1 MKHAIKVLFI
11 TVCLC
16 FNLNANAHSPNS
28 DSLSVYI
35 DNIFVGKRCCVD
47 FDKIPSVLLKTYYCN
62 YLFDCSHTK
71 TSVKD
76 PFSSINQKVIKKLF
90 IEKSD
95 ILSTNGILHIRTRKA
110 KEGYLYVNKYIM
122 DNVANLDCEQDNI
135 KIMYVYNDKEVE
147 TKDEVMQ
154 LIGLR
159 KWRLKTVKVVQYEQL
174 GVITVYI
181 TGK

>member
-1 MKHAIKVLFI
+1 MDLTKFHLFI
-11 TVCLC
+11 
-16 FNLNANAHSPNS
+16 N
-28 DSLSVYI
+28 
-35 DNIFVGKRCCVD
+35 K
-47 FDKIPSVLLKTYYCN
+47 LLLN

-71 TSVKD
+71 TSVND
-76 PFSSINQKVIKKLF
+76 PFSSINQKAIKKLY

-95 ILSTNGILHIRTRKA
+95 ILSTNGIQHIRTGKA

-122 DNVANLDCEQDNI
+122 DNVANLDSEKDNI

-147 TKDEVMQ
+147 TKGEVMQ
-154 LIGLR
+154 LIGLK
-159 KWRLKTVKVVQYEQL
+159 KWRIKTVRLYNIVV